1 MPNIRSEIWS
11 RSLDKKFF
19 LEDLMLKTDNGNA
32 MGMIISKLFG
42 FHFFFFSKIS
52 KLFNSLQPS
61 VVFLIKTS
69 YLICS
74 AIQINDFYT
83 KYNTR
88 LKWGSPLTAKFS
100 IMQKL
105 GNTKYRKKT
114 YIFDTNEKSTIKK
127 VLLPHRISWFVTRT
141 ISADTAANENW
152 QV

>member
-1 MPNIRSEIWS
+1 MVTIFGQ
-11 RSLDKKFF
+11 KVF
-19 LEDLMLKTDNGNA
+19 LEDLMLKTNNGNA

-42 FHFFFFSKIS
+42 FHLFFSKIS

-61 VVFLIKTS
+61 AVFLIKTS

-88 LKWGSPLTAKFS
+88 MKWGSPLTVKVS

-105 GNTKYRKKT
+105 DNTKYRKKT
-114 YIFDTNEKSTIKK
+114 SIFDINEKSTIKK
-127 VLLPHRISWFVTRT
+127 VLLSHRISWFVTRT

>member
-1 MPNIRSEIWS
+1 
-11 RSLDKKFF
+11 
-19 LEDLMLKTDNGNA
+19 MLKTNNGNA

-42 FHFFFFSKIS
+42 FHLFFSKIS

-61 VVFLIKTS
+61 AVFLIKTS

-88 LKWGSPLTAKFS
+88 MKWGSPLTVKVS

-105 GNTKYRKKT
+105 DNTKYRKKT
-114 YIFDTNEKSTIKK
+114 SIFDINEKSTIKK
-127 VLLPHRISWFVTRT
+127 VLLSHGISWFVTRT